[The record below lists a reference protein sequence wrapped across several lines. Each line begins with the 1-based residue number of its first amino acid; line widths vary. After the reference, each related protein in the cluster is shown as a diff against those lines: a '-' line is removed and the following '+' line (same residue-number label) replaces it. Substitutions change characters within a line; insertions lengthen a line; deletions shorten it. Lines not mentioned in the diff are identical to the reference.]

1 MGASPGEHGP
11 TDAAS
16 HPVGVFLAELASASP
31 APGGGAAAALAGALA
46 AALVAMVARVTIARD
61 ASVAAMMEET
71 VTGADR
77 LRDTLTRLV
86 TEDADAYR
94 RLVQS
99 QATPPGSSTR
109 VDALRSATAVPLSIS
124 RHSREV
130 LALCEAVAPRAR
142 ASTVSD
148 LGVAVALAWAALDS
162 GASTVRANLK
172 SVTDAEFRE
181 ASEREVRTLLS
192 DGEQARGRVSRMVA
206 ERIG

>member
-1 MGASPGEHGP
+1 MGASAGEHGP

-16 HPVGVFLAELASASP
+16 HSVDVFLAELASASP
-31 APGGGAAAALAGALA
+31 APGGGAAAALAGALG
-46 AALVAMVARVTIARD
+46 AALVAMVARVTAARD
-61 ASVAAMMEET
+61 ASAASMMEEA
-71 VTGADR
+71 VASADR
-77 LRDTLTRLV
+77 LRTTLTRLV
-86 TEDADAYR
+86 TEDAAAYR

-99 QATPPGSSTR
+99 RATPGSATR
-109 VDALRSATAVPLSIS
+109 ADALRMATAVPLSIS
-124 RHSREV
+124 RNSREV

-142 ASTVSD
+142 ASAVSD
-148 LGVAVALAWAALDS
+148 LGVAAALAWAALDS
-162 GASTVRANLK
+162 GATTVRANLK

>member
-1 MGASPGEHGP
+1 
-11 TDAAS
+11 
-16 HPVGVFLAELASASP
+16 VGVFLAELASASP

-71 VTGADR
+71 VSGADR

-86 TEDADAYR
+86 TEDADAYS

-99 QATPPGSSTR
+99 RATPPGSSTR
-109 VDALRSATAVPLSIS
+109 EDALRSATAVPLSIS